1 MASILI
7 RSAVDHGS
15 GAVAPSATT
24 TDRPNSGGPG
34 NTTGREG
41 TPPQR
46 HFAEDGAGAYARTS
60 MAIVLFDVDGT
71 LVDSRSPIL
80 TAQKTA
86 FISLGLEPP
95 SETELWPLVG
105 PPLRQT
111 MTTLLAARQSDP
123 ALVEMVIEAYR
134 MAYGPLSV
142 SAAKSFPGVPELVR
156 SLAAG
161 RRLGVVTS
169 KPILYARPILEVLGL
184 AEIMEV
190 MEGPDLA
197 ETEPKSVTL
206 ARALAKMNSPG
217 EPTVLVGDRRH
228 DIEAA
233 AINHIAG
240 IGVTWGF
247 GSRDE
252 LELAGAM
259 AVVDDPADLESVL
272 LDL

>member
-1 MASILI
+1 
-7 RSAVDHGS
+7 
-15 GAVAPSATT
+15 
-24 TDRPNSGGPG
+24 
-34 NTTGREG
+34 
-41 TPPQR
+41 
-46 HFAEDGAGAYARTS
+46 

-71 LVDSRSPIL
+71 LVDSRGPIL
-80 TAQKTA
+80 TAHRTA
-86 FISLGLEPP
+86 FMSLGLEPP

-111 MTTLLAARQSDP
+111 MTTLLAARQADP
-123 ALVEMVIEAYR
+123 ALVESVIGAYR
-134 MAYGPLSV
+134 LEYGPLSV
-142 SAAKSFPGVPELVR
+142 SAAQSFPGVPELVL
-156 SLAAG
+156 SLAQD

-169 KPILYARPILEVLGL
+169 KPIFYAGPILEVLGL
-184 AEIMEV
+184 ADMMEI

-206 ARALAKMNSPG
+206 ARALAKLNSPG
-217 EPTVLVGDRRH
+217 EPTVLVGDRHH

-233 AINHIAG
+233 ATNHIAA